1 MRVKIPGRCFSLRSV
16 LRDSLMLLAGTVM
29 GILLSRAIFDVRGSP
44 TSRQLALSKRLT
56 ALPDTYTTAAVR
68 LAITAASIPDNESS
82 SELWIQEEEATKVV
96 LGSAGAG
103 PPVVNSALVHQ
114 QRARTAGGK
123 DVISM
128 QKRPKTLAEEL
139 GGNMKRPLFV
149 GVVTSKKLLPTR
161 GVAINKTWGQTLGQN
176 IRFFSSAN
184 THPLPNLP
192 VVSLPGTDDTYP
204 PQKKVYRMLKY
215 MYDHFIN
222 QYNWFMRADDDLYV
236 RVGPLVEFLSTLDPS
251 TDLYIGQPGIGKP
264 DDWERIQLYPNEHY
278 CMGGPGVVLSRSLL
292 VKLAPH
298 LEECLGNVVV
308 SWNEDLEV
316 GRCIM
321 RRLAIQCTWSYELK
335 DKFYQDYSMGEIF
348 NSSDVYHNQK
358 LQNIL
363 TLHPLKSPRLMYR
376 VHQFFLELALSR
388 AESKAEHVHW
398 DLEKISALTGKGHAF
413 S

>member
-278 CMGGPGVVLSRSLL
+278 CMGGPGVVLSRCLL

-321 RRLAIQCTWSYELK
+321 RRLAIQCTWSYEVNLPFWHSVWCGYIGP
-335 DKFYQDYSMGEIF
+335 KFP
-348 NSSDVYHNQK
+348 
-358 LQNIL
+358 IL
-363 TLHPLKSPRLMYR
+363 
-376 VHQFFLELALSR
+376 
-388 AESKAEHVHW
+388 
-398 DLEKISALTGKGHAF
+398 
-413 S
+413 

>member
-29 GILLSRAIFDVRGSP
+29 GILLSRAIFDESP

-56 ALPDTYTTAAVR
+56 ALPETYTAAR
-68 LAITAASIPDNESS
+68 LATPAADNESS
-82 SELWIQEEEATKVV
+82 TTSPSRSREEDATEVV
-96 LGSAGAG
+96 IGSAAAG
-103 PPVVNSALVHQ
+103 LLVVNSQNSNSGPSL
-114 QRARTAGGK
+114 RSKTKDGK

-128 QKRPKTLAEEL
+128 QKRPKTLADEL
-139 GGNMKRPLFV
+139 GGNMKLPLFV

-161 GVAINKTWGQTLGQN
+161 GVAINKTWGETLGPN

-184 THPLPNLP
+184 THSLPNLP
-192 VVSLPGTDDTYP
+192 VVSLPGTDDAYP

-236 RVGPLVEFLSTLDPS
+236 RVNPLVEFLSTLDPS

-278 CMGGPGVVLSRSLL
+278 CMGGPGVVVSRSLL

-298 LEECLGNVVV
+298 LEECLSSVVV

-321 RRLAIQCTWSYELK
+321 RRLGVQCTWNYEVRSTT
-335 DKFYQDYSMGEIF
+335 FRPPYS
-348 NSSDVYHNQK
+348 
-358 LQNIL
+358 
-363 TLHPLKSPRLMYR
+363 
-376 VHQFFLELALSR
+376 A
-388 AESKAEHVHW
+388 
-398 DLEKISALTGKGHAF
+398 
-413 S
+413 